1 MVEREVI
8 VKNETGIHARP
19 ASLLVQTANEFEA
32 DIKLIKEDEEA
43 NAKSIMGV
51 MSLAVSVDNQIIIK
65 AEGVEEEEAVEAIV
79 KLIESNFGE
88 E

>member
-79 KLIESNFGE
+79 ELIESNFGE

>member
-51 MSLAVSVDNQIIIK
+51 MSLAVSADNQIIIK

-79 KLIESNFGE
+79 ELIESNFGE